1 MASPGLLVERVDG
14 GGGRRPGER
23 RTERFWKT
31 VDVHGTDGSTVA
43 AGAPR
48 VAAGRAA
55 APRGRVVERVS
66 PLRLLAGAD
75 RLPLSLWGSR
85 GGGGGREAHRGQ
97 AGAGAAIVAGPG
109 GESQSVTDG
118 SQLTSSSL
126 Q

>member
-1 MASPGLLVERVDG
+1 MILAEGLHRVN
-14 GGGRRPGER
+14 E
-23 RTERFWKT
+23 TIN
-31 VDVHGTDGSTVA
+31 TDT
-43 AGAPR
+43 P
-48 VAAGRAA
+48 
-55 APRGRVVERVS
+55 

-109 GESQSVTDG
+109 GKSQSVTDG
-118 SQLTSSSL
+118 SQLTSPL